1 MGENIMAQQ
10 LYIFLILLLLVGG
23 FAGWAL
29 FAITF
34 GHIHS
39 MKHTQI
45 KMIEDIQKD
54 VTHIKSEIKE
64 LK

>member
-1 MGENIMAQQ
+1 MGENIMAQH

-23 FAGWAL
+23 FTGWAL

-34 GHIHS
+34 GHIRS
-39 MKHTQI
+39 MKNIQI
-45 KMIEDIQKD
+45 KMIEDIQTD
-54 VTHIKSEIKE
+54 ILHIKSEIKE

>member
-23 FAGWAL
+23 FTGWAL

-34 GHIHS
+34 GHIRS
-39 MKHTQI
+39 MKNIQI
-45 KMIEDIQKD
+45 KMIEDIQTD
-54 VTHIKSEIKE
+54 ITHIKSEIKE

>member
-23 FAGWAL
+23 FTGWAL

-34 GHIHS
+34 GHIQN
-39 MKHTQI
+39 MKHIQI
-45 KMIEDIQKD
+45 KMIEDIQTD
-54 VTHIKSEIKE
+54 ITHIKSEIKE

>member
-10 LYIFLILLLLVGG
+10 LYIFLILLLFVGG
-23 FAGWAL
+23 FTGWAL

-34 GHIHS
+34 GHIYS

-45 KMIEDIQKD
+45 KMIEDIQTD
-54 VTHIKSEIKE
+54 ITHIKSEIKE